1 MEEFSP
7 KTIAIHVGLFIISF
21 ITATIA
27 GMEWVNGSL
36 LLLSDSEREINWWSK
51 ENIYQGLRYSVVFLG
66 VLSFHEFGHYFTARY
81 HNIRTTLP
89 YYIPL
94 WLGFGLS
101 FGSMGA
107 LIRIKQTILSRKKYF
122 DVGIAGPLAG
132 FVVALVVLVYG
143 FTHLPELEYLFKY
156 NPEYAKYGRDYAQY
170 VYKDMD
176 FGVFRV
182 GKNLMFIILENLLVD
197 DPSKIP
203 NGYEMIHY
211 PIIFAGYLT
220 LFFTALNLLP
230 IGQLDGG
237 HITFGLF
244 GTKNSRIISAI
255 LFIIFVFYAGLGWT
269 TPFLPTQEL
278 LITIPLQLGLYYFI
292 FAKVSPKRMDVIL
305 LAVGTFSIQFLL
317 SFLIPGIEGY
327 QGWLFFAFILGRFLG
342 VYHPGALDQRPLSP
356 ARKLLGWICLIIF
369 ILCFT
374 PKPFVFEIPVY

>member
-1 MEEFSP
+1 MNEFSP
-7 KTIAIHVGLFIISF
+7 KTIAIHAGLFIISF

-36 LLLSDSEREINWWSK
+36 LLISDSAKEIDWWSK
-51 ENIYQGLRYSVVFLG
+51 ENIYQGLRYSMVFLG

-81 HNIRTTLP
+81 HNIKTTLP

-122 DVGIAGPLAG
+122 DIGIAGPLAG
-132 FVVALVVLVYG
+132 FVVALIVLIYG
-143 FTHLPELEYLFKY
+143 FTHLPELDYLFKY
-156 NPEYAKYGRDYAQY
+156 NPDYAKYGKDYAQY
-170 VYKDMD
+170 VYQDID
-176 FGVFRV
+176 FGVFKV
-182 GKNLMFIILENLLVD
+182 GKNLLFIILENLLVD
-197 DPSKIP
+197 DPSRIP

-255 LFIIFVFYAGLGWT
+255 LFVIFVFYAGLGWT
-269 TPFLPTQEL
+269 NPFMSDMDL

-292 FAKVSPKRMDVIL
+292 FARISPRKKDVVL
-305 LAVGTFSIQFLL
+305 LTVATFSIQFLL
-317 SFLIPGIEGY
+317 SFLFPGIEGY

-356 ARKLLGWICLIIF
+356 TRKVLGWICLIIF

-374 PKPFVFEIPVY
+374 PKPFMFEVPG